1 MQQIAQHR
9 RKQPQKSSTKLI
21 IQTYPTG
28 SKHMYNVSEQLI
40 ASNKETLETFISFA
54 GIMFVG
60 AEKLIDLNLKA
71 TKAAFSDSA
80 KSVKA
85 LSGVKDAQ
93 ELTDIQGT
101 FVQPAAD
108 KISAYSRG
116 VYSVATE
123 TQADLTKFFEDR
135 ISDLNKNFVTALD
148 KAAKSAPAGSD
159 VAVAAVKSAVAA
171 ANQAYDVFSKASRQV
186 AEATEATVTAAINTT
201 GTKKKA
207 A

>member
-1 MQQIAQHR
+1 
-9 RKQPQKSSTKLI
+9 
-21 IQTYPTG
+21 
-28 SKHMYNVSEQLI
+28 MYNVPEQLI
-40 ASNKETLETFISFA
+40 ASNKETLETFMSFA

-60 AEKLIDLNLKA
+60 TEKLIDLNLKVA
-71 TKAAFSDSA
+71 KAGFSDTA
-80 KSVKA
+80 KTVKA

-123 TQADLTKFFEDR
+123 TQADLTKFFEER
-135 ISDLNKNFVTALD
+135 IADLNKNFVTALD

-159 VAVAAVKSAVAA
+159 VAVAAVKSAVAT
-171 ANQAYDVFSKASRQV
+171 ANQAYDAFSKASRQV
-186 AEATEATVTAAINTT
+186 AEATEATMTAAINTT
-201 GTKKKA
+201 GSKKKA

>member
-1 MQQIAQHR
+1 
-9 RKQPQKSSTKLI
+9 
-21 IQTYPTG
+21 
-28 SKHMYNVSEQLI
+28 MYTVPEQLI
-40 ASNKETLETFISFA
+40 AANKENLESFISLA

-60 AEKLIDLNLKA
+60 TEKLIDLNVKTA
-71 TKAAFSDSA
+71 KAAFADAAKTA
-80 KSVKA
+80 KS
-85 LSGVKDAQ
+85 LSGAKDVQ
-93 ELTDIQGT
+93 ELTDVQTT

-108 KISAYSRG
+108 KFAAYGRG
-116 VYSVATE
+116 VYAVASE
-123 TQADLTKFFEDR
+123 TQADLTKFFEER
-135 ISDLNKNFVTALD
+135 IAELNKNFVSALD

-186 AEATEATVTAAINTT
+186 VEATEATVSAAINTT